1 MNSIENIL
9 NYIKNNTKEEI
20 EKIKNENL
28 KQCEKI
34 LKDLEIIK
42 QQEIEKTKEKIKT
55 KKNELKN
62 MFKIE
67 LNQIE
72 KKELCCK
79 KDEILKKVINL
90 AVEKLCTK
98 NLEQYFNLTEKLLKK
113 NIPKESFE
121 LIFGE
126 KDYENFEKY
135 FSKDFLQNLTK
146 KTKIKFSKNFIHG
159 FIILCEKYNLNFKIE
174 QMFLENMLKL
184 KNKAINALNLKENLF
199 WKKTIIF
206 LLQFPMWLV

>member
-34 LKDLEIIK
+34 LKDLETIK
-42 QQEIEKTKEKIKT
+42 NKEIEKTKEKIT
-55 KKNELKN
+55 AKKNELKN
-62 MFKIE
+62 KFKIE
-67 LNQIE
+67 LSQIE

-79 KDEILKKVINL
+79 KDEILEKIINL
-90 AVEKLCTK
+90 AIKKLCTK
-98 NLEQYFNLTEKLLKK
+98 DLEQYFNLTEKLLKK

-121 LIFGE
+121 LILGE
-126 KDYENFEKY
+126 KDYENFKEY
-135 FSKDFLQNLTK
+135 FSKDFLQNLNQ
-146 KTKIKFSKNFIHG
+146 KTTIKPSKNFKHG
-159 FIILCEKYNLNFKIE
+159 FIILCEKYNLNFKLE
-174 QMFLENMLKL
+174 QIFLENILRL
-184 KNKAINALNLKENLF
+184 KNKATNALNLKENIF

-206 LLQFPMWLV
+206 LLQFLMWLV